1 MSDNEPAANS
11 SAAEP
16 ASAHRPS
23 PRPITSGLRSWLR
36 KPAGVWVLAALAVLV
51 LAAPAWLMAD
61 DFRSFALNDDDFVY
75 IAYSRDWPTTW
86 ANLLTP
92 CSTHI
97 VPLYRLGTWILVAA
111 SGRLRYMPAV
121 LGAASYFGLVVT
133 MCATGVLVA
142 RETGQT
148 ALGLAAMAIVGV
160 STVVQGAATWYAA
173 GQAVWAGAAIVVTIL
188 LARGWSLRGGGWRLG
203 LTALAALAAP
213 AVWTGGLLAGPAAL
227 AYLCARDPS
236 RIRGPLLALTGAA
249 LGAIFFILVLARRM
263 IVATP
268 MIWEQHKELWP
279 RPIQAVLH
287 VAQAVAES
295 LVFGNLGLDV
305 ITTPL
310 QAIVLVLGLAGLWAW
325 SRGGPRRVN
334 PLEAA
339 GATVVV
345 GSYFLVYVF
354 RGNLPFSSLRPVT
367 WYNAIP
373 QVGAVLFAAGWWAGL
388 RPAAQGPLTRRG
400 ALVVAGVVVVM
411 ALIQAPRAERRLI
424 QGAPP
429 LTPSEARRF
438 LIPLLQRLR
447 ALLLKAEHHE
457 RQVRALAR
465 LEKVQ
470 SLAWQLNAG
479 RRTLRG
485 AFGRQLVPGLT
496 AQQDL
501 ADAIDLL
508 VLPPDDRSSPPDPAR
523 LHDALD
529 DLLRPDLD
537 FRPAWISP
545 DEHWPPK

>member
-1 MSDNEPAANS
+1 M
-11 SAAEP
+11 
-16 ASAHRPS
+16 
-23 PRPITSGLRSWLR
+23 
-36 KPAGVWVLAALAVLV
+36 
-51 LAAPAWLMAD
+51 
-61 DFRSFALNDDDFVY
+61 
-75 IAYSRDWPTTW
+75 
-86 ANLLTP
+86 
-92 CSTHI
+92 
-97 VPLYRLGTWILVAA
+97 
-111 SGRLRYMPAV
+111 
-121 LGAASYFGLVVT
+121 
-133 MCATGVLVA
+133 
-142 RETGQT
+142 
-148 ALGLAAMAIVGV
+148 
-160 STVVQGAATWYAA
+160 
-173 GQAVWAGAAIVVTIL
+173 
-188 LARGWSLRGGGWRLG
+188 
-203 LTALAALAAP
+203 
-213 AVWTGGLLAGPAAL
+213 LAGPAAL
-227 AYLCARDPS
+227 AYLFARDPS
-236 RIRGPLLALTGAA
+236 RIRGPFLALTAA
-249 LGAIFFILVLARRM
+249 GLGAILFILVLVRRM

-295 LVFGNLGLDV
+295 LIFGNLGLDV

-310 QAIVLVLGLAGLWAW
+310 QAIVLVFGLASVWAW
-325 SRGGPRRVN
+325 SRGGPRWVN

-354 RGNLPFSSLRPVT
+354 RGNLPFSSLRPVN

-400 ALVVAGVVVVM
+400 ALVVAGLVVVT

-429 LTPSEARRF
+429 LTLSEAGKF
-438 LIPLLQRLR
+438 PIPELQRLR
-447 ALLLKAEHHE
+447 ALYLKAEHHD

-479 RRTLRG
+479 RRTLHG
-485 AFGRQLVPGLT
+485 IFGRRLIPGLT

-508 VLPPDDRSSPPDPAR
+508 ILPPDDRPSPPDPAR
-523 LHDALD
+523 LRDALD
-529 DLLRPDLD
+529 DLMRPEAD

-545 DEHWPPK
+545 NERWTPK

>member
-1 MSDNEPAANS
+1 M
-11 SAAEP
+11 
-16 ASAHRPS
+16 
-23 PRPITSGLRSWLR
+23 
-36 KPAGVWVLAALAVLV
+36 WVIAALAILV

-97 VPLYRLGTWILVAA
+97 VPLYRFGTWVLVAA
-111 SGRLRYMPAV
+111 SGRLRDMPVV
-121 LGAASYFGLVVT
+121 LGAASYLGLAVT
-133 MCATGVLVA
+133 VCATGVLVA

-148 ALGLAAMAIVGV
+148 AVGLVAMAILGV

-173 GQAVWAGAAIVVTIL
+173 GQAVWAGAAIVVTVL
-188 LARGWSLRGGGWRLG
+188 LARGWSLKGGGWRLG

-236 RIRGPLLALTGAA
+236 RIRGPFLALTGAGA
-249 LGAIFFILVLARRM
+249 GAILFILVLARRM

-295 LVFGNLGLDV
+295 LLFGNLGLDV
-305 ITTPL
+305 LTTPL

-345 GSYFLVYVF
+345 GSYFLVYFF
-354 RGNLPFSSLRPVT
+354 RGNLPFSSLRPVN

-388 RPAAQGPLTRRG
+388 RPAAPGPLTRRG
-400 ALVVAGVVVVM
+400 ALVVAGVVVVT

-429 LTPSEARRF
+429 LTPSEAGKF
-438 LIPLLQRLR
+438 PIPELQRLR
-447 ALLLKAEHHE
+447 ALYLKAEHHD

-485 AFGRQLVPGLT
+485 IFGRRLIPGLT

-508 VLPPDDRSSPPDPAR
+508 ILPPDDRSSPPDPAR
-523 LHDALD
+523 LRDALD
-529 DLLRPDLD
+529 DLMRPEPD

-545 DEHWPPK
+545 NERWPPK